1 MCTFKVAK
9 RSWGK
14 NNLGEKWAKSGT
26 FLVYD

>member
-9 RSWGK
+9 RCCGK
-14 NNLGEKWAKSGT
+14 KNSGEKWAKSGT